1 MTDVAL
7 LERREDPYPAYRVL
21 RESDPVHEAGS
32 GEWYLTRFDDV
43 AKVLSDQRFARQPP
57 PGHHYVGYGP
67 KRKSAFERMLDTWM
81 VYMDP
86 PAHTNLRR
94 LVGAWFTT
102 QRIEAMRPTIQSI
115 IDDLLGRVSGAGRME
130 AIAELASPL
139 PVTVITSMLGTPQAD
154 RDFLTKT
161 SLALNPALD
170 DGTEDSAHACER
182 AVLDLTEYFRAEVAE
197 RKARPRDDLIS
208 NMVSPPERIEPM
220 GEDDILGTC
229 IFLLWAG
236 YETTKDLIGNAL
248 LSLLR
253 HPSQLHELRRNPE
266 LISSAIDEFLRFESP
281 IQKVCRW
288 TRADVE
294 FGGRTIPKERL
305 VVALIGAANRDPRR
319 FEDPDR
325 LDIRRADGHLG
336 FGWGIHYCVGSHLG
350 RLETE
355 LAVNSVLRRMPD
367 LALATDRVE
376 WRDTSSIRGLK
387 RLPLTFRCN

>member
-1 MTDVAL
+1 MTDVAVL
-7 LERREDPYPAYRVL
+7 DRQEDPYPAYRVL
-21 RESDPVHEAGS
+21 RESDPVHVTRS
-32 GEWYLTRFDDV
+32 GDFYLTRFDDV
-43 AKVLSDQRFARQPP
+43 EKVLSDQRFGRQPP

-86 PAHTNLRR
+86 PTHTHLRR

-115 IDDLLGRVSGAGRME
+115 VDDLLDRVRGDGRME

-139 PVTVITSMLGTPQAD
+139 PVTVITSMLGTPQGD
-154 RDFLTKT
+154 RDFLAKT
-161 SLALNPALD
+161 SRALNPALD
-170 DGTEDSAHACER
+170 DGTEDSALACEQ
-182 AVLDLTEYFRAEVAE
+182 AVLDLTDYFRAEIAE
-197 RKARPRDDLIS
+197 RKARPRDDLIGH
-208 NMVSPPERIEPM
+208 MVSPPERREPM

-253 HPSQLHELRRNPE
+253 HPAQLNDLRRNPE
-266 LISSAIDEFLRFESP
+266 LISSAVDEFLRFESP

-294 FGGRTIPKERL
+294 FGGRTIPKDRL

-325 LDIRRADGHLG
+325 LHVRRADGHLG

-355 LAVNSVLRRMPD
+355 VAVSSVLRRMPH
-367 LALATDRVE
+367 LALATDRAE
-376 WRDTSSIRGLK
+376 WHDTSSIRGLK